1 MTGSFAHNLRTV
13 ADIKALLE
21 SGDNFVDQ
29 DLREVKAILGMPW
42 VPIQSEVAGEVA
54 KYEAQQRNS

>member
-1 MTGSFAHNLRTV
+1 MPESNRNLRTV

-21 SGDNFVDQ
+21 SGKEFADQ
-29 DLREVKAILGMPW
+29 DLRNVKVILGMPW

-54 KYEAQQRNS
+54 KYEARQR